1 MTALTMLWFIL
12 SLLLDYPIVVILGII
27 MVWILLRQDAAETL
41 RQKMASPPRV
51 PQEDTPASAA
61 LAERLGRL
69 ESASQGWKKRV
80 VQSDAVQFSVAGRMA
95 LAPSPTPV
103 SPIHSP
109 AAERKKRMPKPNR
122 FRDKE
127 GKTTKEIQ
135 SMPTSPEAENA
146 PISFKRSISAPGG
159 EEDSSLSPSE
169 CEDAVGSL
177 VSVPR
182 VYDEDFSNFFSSASS
197 LMTQAQHISIKDEDL
212 DEIKTETNHLL
223 VQRKTVRVHHR
234 RGASSNPIK
243 ALAART
249 DLRTE
254 YVEIKS
260 GIAQKELRRINV
272 EKCM

>member
-127 GKTTKEIQ
+127 GKYLLQQYK
-135 SMPTSPEAENA
+135 
-146 PISFKRSISAPGG
+146 
-159 EEDSSLSPSE
+159 SS
-169 CEDAVGSL
+169 
-177 VSVPR
+177 
-182 VYDEDFSNFFSSASS
+182 
-197 LMTQAQHISIKDEDL
+197 T
-212 DEIKTETNHLL
+212 
-223 VQRKTVRVHHR
+223 
-234 RGASSNPIK
+234 
-243 ALAART
+243 
-249 DLRTE
+249 
-254 YVEIKS
+254 
-260 GIAQKELRRINV
+260 
-272 EKCM
+272 